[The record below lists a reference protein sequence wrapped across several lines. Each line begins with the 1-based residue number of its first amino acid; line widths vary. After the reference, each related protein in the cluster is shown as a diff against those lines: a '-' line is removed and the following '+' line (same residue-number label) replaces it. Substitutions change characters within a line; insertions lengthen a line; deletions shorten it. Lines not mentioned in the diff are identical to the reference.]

1 MININGQNQPS
12 VTFWFDRCA
21 AERPDAIALLSGGRQ
36 VTYAQLQH
44 KSDRIAALLK
54 ARGVSNG
61 TPIVCC
67 MERSI
72 ELVVAILSILKAGG
86 AYVPVDPSYP
96 RNRIEHLVADA
107 AARFVVAGRHIAP
120 GIDFGSPSQVLT
132 FEDLESDS
140 TPDENYPEP
149 QPAAPDD
156 LAYVM
161 YTSGS
166 TGRPKGV
173 MVEHRSIVR
182 LVCNPNYCT
191 ITPDDVILQAAPV
204 SFDAATFEIW
214 GALLNGATL
223 AILPPEA
230 TTLEQIGRAIR
241 EYGVTTLWLT
251 AGLFHLMVEQRIED
265 LRPVRQLLAGG
276 DVLSPK
282 CVQTVLDKL
291 PNCTLIN
298 GYGPTENT
306 TFTCCHVMR
315 PGDRVGDTVPIG
327 RPISGTTVYILDENF
342 QPVNPGQTGELYTG
356 GAGVARG
363 YWNNPDATA
372 EKFVPDPFAGDGSKM
387 YRTGDLARWNE
398 DGCIEFLGRIDNQ
411 VKIRG
416 HRIEPGEIEA
426 VLETHPDL
434 GQVCV
439 AVDVSGDDGSK
450 RLIAFYTLREGVAVR
465 PATSELRDYLKLR
478 LPQYMIPALFA
489 AVERM
494 PLSPNGKVDRAALLA
509 VPLRQES
516 GSSEDPAPASNA
528 EQVIHETWKRL
539 LRTSHVG
546 LDDNFFDL
554 GGDSLLL
561 VAVHANLERL
571 LAIEIP
577 VTALFEHTTVRSLA
591 KRLSEKD
598 QDGPR
603 FASAQSQAQKQRE
616 VFAKARMRRAGV

>member
-1 MININGQNQPS
+1 
-12 VTFWFDRCA
+12 
-21 AERPDAIALLSGGRQ
+21 
-36 VTYAQLQH
+36 
-44 KSDRIAALLK
+44 
-54 ARGVSNG
+54 
-61 TPIVCC
+61 
-67 MERSI
+67 
-72 ELVVAILSILKAGG
+72 
-86 AYVPVDPSYP
+86 
-96 RNRIEHLVADA
+96 
-107 AARFVVAGRHIAP
+107 
-120 GIDFGSPSQVLT
+120 
-132 FEDLESDS
+132 
-140 TPDENYPEP
+140 
-149 QPAAPDD
+149 
-156 LAYVM
+156 M

-166 TGRPKGV
+166 TGKPKGV

-182 LVCNPNYCT
+182 LVREPDYCT
-191 ITPDDVILQAAPV
+191 ITPDDVFLQAAPV

-251 AGLFHLMVEQRIED
+251 AGLFHLMVEQRLED

-291 PNCTLIN
+291 PGCTLIN

-315 PGDRVGDTVPIG
+315 PGERIGEAVPIG
-327 RPISGTTVYILDENF
+327 RPISGTTVYILDENL
-342 QPVNPGQTGELYTG
+342 QPVDTGQTGELYTG
-356 GAGVARG
+356 GVGVARG
-363 YWNNPDATA
+363 YWNNPEATA
-372 EKFVPDPFAGDGSKM
+372 EKFVPDPFARDGSKM

-398 DGCIEFLGRIDNQ
+398 DSCIEFLGRIDNQ

-439 AVDVSGDDGSK
+439 AVDASEDDGSK
-450 RLIAFYTLREGVAVR
+450 RLIAFYTLRDRAATQ
-465 PATSELRDYLKLR
+465 PAASDLRDYLKLR

-509 VPLRQES
+509 VPRRQES
-516 GSSEDPAPASNA
+516 GSPENPAPASNA
-528 EQVIHETWKRL
+528 EQVIYETWKRL
-539 LRTSHVG
+539 LRTSQVG

-591 KRLSEKD
+591 RRLSEKD

-603 FASAQSQAQKQRE
+603 FATAQSQAQKQRE
-616 VFAKARMRRAGV
+616 VFAKARMRRAGGV